1 MSGTEKRNRYLLISL
16 LVLSI
21 ATLGYYW
28 YAQRD
33 RSVVNNALFQ
43 VDRLDEVDQVVL
55 TRGSDEVVLK
65 FDGTRWLVNN
75 ELADRNLID
84 VLFATLQQA
93 QPLRPLAQAQQDS
106 IKQKLQAEAVQVH
119 VLAGEEVLKTF
130 VAGGNTRKTQAYFF
144 QPNEDVYLM
153 TIPGYRV
160 YVSGIF
166 ELDKNGWKDKH
177 AFQINWRNFQSL
189 SASFP
194 QSPADDF
201 KVSFKDGFFGV
212 EELPATDTTR
222 LNDYLDAVSFLT
234 VDSYISNKAI
244 LDSLGSASP
253 ALTISLRDVANRSF
267 VLSLYPDPR
276 DPSNITGIIDSTQ
289 LAWFD
294 RRALD
299 GILKTRSHFAAQK

>member
-1 MSGTEKRNRYLLISL
+1 MSGAENRNRNLLISL
-16 LVLSI
+16 VVLSTV
-21 ATLGYYW
+21 TLAWYW

-33 RSVVNNALFQ
+33 RSVVNKALFQ

-55 TRGSDEVVLK
+55 ERGSDQVVLK

-75 ELADRNLID
+75 EVADRNLID

-93 QPLRPLAQAQQDS
+93 QPVRPLAQAQQDS
-106 IKQKLQAEAVQVH
+106 IKQKLQAEAVQVR
-119 VLAGEEVLKTF
+119 VLAGEEVLKSF
-130 VAGGNTRKTQAYFF
+130 MAGGNARKTQAYFWSD
-144 QPNEDVYLM
+144 EDVYLM

-194 QSPADDF
+194 RSSVDDF
-201 KVSFKDGFFGV
+201 KVSFKDGFFSV

-222 LNDYLDAVSFLT
+222 LNDYLDAVSFLM
-234 VDSYISNKAI
+234 VDSYDTNSE
-244 LDSLGSASP
+244 LRDSLSAASP
-253 ALTISLRDVANRSF
+253 ALTLSLRDVANRSF
-267 VLSLYPDPR
+267 VLSFYPDPR
-276 DPSNITGIIDSTQ
+276 DPTKIAGLIDGTQ

-294 RRALD
+294 RRMLE
-299 GILKTRSHFAAQK
+299 GILRTRSHFAPEN

>member
-16 LVLSI
+16 FVLSVVTI
-21 ATLGYYW
+21 GYYW
-28 YAQRD
+28 FAQRD
-33 RSVVNNALFQ
+33 RSVVNKALFQ

-93 QPLRPLAQAQQDS
+93 QPVRPLAQAQQDS
-106 IKQKLQAEAVQVH
+106 IKQKLQAEAVQVR
-119 VLAGEEVLKTF
+119 VLTGEEVLKTF
-130 VAGGNTRKTQAYFF
+130 VAGGNARKTQAYFF
-144 QPNEDVYLM
+144 KADEDVYLM

-189 SASFP
+189 SASFA
-194 QSPADDF
+194 QSPADNF
-201 KVSFKDGFFGV
+201 NVSFKDGFFRV
-212 EELPATDTTR
+212 EELPETDTTR
-222 LNDYLDAVSFLT
+222 LDDYVGAVLFLT
-234 VDSYISNKAI
+234 VDSYLSNNE
-244 LDSLGSASP
+244 LRDSLHAATA

-276 DPSNITGIIDSTQ
+276 EPSKILGIIDSTQ

>member
-1 MSGTEKRNRYLLISL
+1 MSGAENRNRNLLISL
-16 LVLSI
+16 LVLSV

-28 YAQRD
+28 YSQRD
-33 RSVVNNALFQ
+33 RSGVNKALFQ
-43 VDRLDEVDQVVL
+43 IDRLDEVDQVVL

-65 FDGTRWLVNN
+65 FDGTRWLVND
-75 ELADRNLID
+75 EIADRNLID

-93 QPLRPLAQAQQDS
+93 QPVRPLAQALQDS
-106 IKQKLQAEAVQVH
+106 VKQHLQAEAVQVR

-130 VAGGNTRKTQAYFF
+130 VAGGNARKTQAYFF
-144 QPNEDVYLM
+144 QPDEDVYLV

-194 QSPADDF
+194 RSPADNF
-201 KVSFKDGFFGV
+201 NVRFKDGFFRV
-212 EELPATDTTR
+212 DELPETDTTR
-222 LNDYLDAVSFLT
+222 LNDYLDAVSFLM

-253 ALTISLRDVANRSF
+253 TMTISLRDVANRSF

-276 DPSNITGIIDSTQ
+276 EPSKILGITDSTQ
-289 LAWFD
+289 LAWFH
-294 RRALD
+294 RRLLE
-299 GILKTRSHFAAQK
+299 GILRTRDHFAPKK

>member
-1 MSGTEKRNRYLLISL
+1 MSGAENRNRNLLISL
-16 LVLSI
+16 VVLSVV
-21 ATLGYYW
+21 TLGYYG
-28 YAQRD
+28 YVQRD
-33 RSVVNNALFQ
+33 RSVVNKALFR

-55 TRGSDEVVLK
+55 ERGSDQVVLK
-65 FDGTRWLVNN
+65 FDGARWLVHN
-75 ELADRNLID
+75 EMADRNLID

-93 QPLRPLAQAQQDS
+93 QPVRPLAQAQQDS
-106 IKQKLQAEAVQVH
+106 VKQKLQAEAVH
-119 VLAGEEVLKTF
+119 VRIMAGEEVLKTF
-130 VAGGNTRKTQAYFF
+130 LAGGNARKTQAYFF
-144 QPNEDVYLM
+144 QPDEDVYLM

-194 QSPADDF
+194 RSPADDF
-201 KVSFKDGFFGV
+201 RVRFKDGFFSV

-234 VDSYISNKAI
+234 VDSYVTDRE
-244 LDSLGSASP
+244 LRDSLKAAP
-253 ALTISLRDVANRSF
+253 PVLTLSLRDVANRWF

-276 DPSNITGIIDSTQ
+276 DPTKIAGLIDSTQ

-294 RRALD
+294 RSTLEGVLR
-299 GILKTRSHFAAQK
+299 TRRHFAPEN

>member
-1 MSGTEKRNRYLLISL
+1 MSGAGNRNRNLLISL
-16 LVLSI
+16 LVLSV

-28 YAQRD
+28 YSQRD
-33 RSVVNNALFQ
+33 RSGVNKALFQ

-65 FDGTRWLVNN
+65 FDGTRWLVNDAI
-75 ELADRNLID
+75 ADRNLVD

-93 QPLRPLAQAQQDS
+93 QPVRPLAQALQDS
-106 IKQKLQAEAVQVH
+106 VKQHLQAEAVHVQ

-130 VAGGNTRKTQAYFF
+130 VAGGNVRKTQAYFF

-153 TIPGYRV
+153 AIPGYRV

-194 QSPADDF
+194 QSPADNF
-201 KVSFKDGFFGV
+201 NVSFKDGFFRV
-212 EELPATDTTR
+212 EELPETDTTR

-234 VDSYISNKAI
+234 VDSYSSNKAI

-267 VLSLYPDPR
+267 VVSLYPDP
-276 DPSNITGIIDSTQ
+276 DEPSKILGIIDSTQ

-294 RRALD
+294 RRLLE
-299 GILKTRSHFAAQK
+299 GVLRTRGHFAPKK

>member
-1 MSGTEKRNRYLLISL
+1 MSSAENRNRSLLISL
-16 LVLSI
+16 VVLSTV
-21 ATLGYYW
+21 TLAWYW

-33 RSVVNNALFQ
+33 RSVVNKALFQ

-55 TRGSDEVVLK
+55 ERGSDQVVLK

-93 QPLRPLAQAQQDS
+93 QPVRPLAQAQQDS
-106 IKQKLQAEAVQVH
+106 VKQKLQAEAVRVR
-119 VLAGEEVLKTF
+119 LMADEEVLKTF
-130 VAGGNTRKTQAYFF
+130 VAGGNARKTQAYFF
-144 QPNEDVYLM
+144 QPDEDVYLI

-194 QSPADDF
+194 RSPADDF
-201 KVSFKDGFFGV
+201 KVSFKDGFFSV
-212 EELPATDTTR
+212 EELTVTDTTR

-234 VDSYISNKAI
+234 VDSYVTNSE
-244 LDSLGSASP
+244 LRDSLTAAAP
-253 ALTISLRDVANRSF
+253 ALILSLRDVANRSF
-267 VLSLYPDPR
+267 VLSLYPNPR
-276 DPSNITGIIDSTQ
+276 DPTRIVGLIDGTQ

-294 RRALD
+294 RRPLE
-299 GILKTRSHFAAQK
+299 GILKTRSHFAPQK